1 MTEIKS
7 ILKQIYGDENVD
19 LLSAIDQLK
28 HQYKTPR
35 SVSALSERDVCLI
48 TYGNSIIDP
57 EQRPLAVMQEFLSTT
72 AQAFST
78 VHILPFYPYT
88 SDDGFS
94 VIDYK
99 KVNPGLGDWADIEK
113 IGENKNVMFDAVINH
128 ISASSAWV
136 NGHLED
142 DPAYVGFVLEEDLK
156 KDWSRVVRPRTS
168 PLLHEFKKASGQQVA
183 LWTTFSSDQ
192 VDLNYRNPK
201 LLIAILDVLCYYGSK
216 GARLIRLDAIGFMWK
231 EEGSSCI
238 HLSKTHLLIQL
249 MRRVLEGIFPEI
261 KLVTETNVPHIENIS
276 YFGNGNNEAHM
287 VYNFTL
293 PPLMAFSLLTQDS
306 SKFQK
311 WAMSLELPSNQVCF
325 FNFLA
330 SHDGVGLRPIQGILD
345 TNEVLE
351 VVDSAKANG
360 GTISYKTDPDRTA
373 SPYEVNCNY
382 FDLLKGKKRDQTLG
396 VKKMLLAH
404 AVLLSMPGLPA
415 IYIHSLLGSVN
426 DLEAVQNGAPNRSI
440 NREKIDFRTLK
451 EELKDPNSIRSFI
464 YKGICQMVEI
474 RSAIGAFDPV
484 SKFSIVETSKSLF
497 HLKRFSSGEEV
508 DCVFNFSE
516 SNHTYELTKDSMDL
530 ITGEKISK
538 RFELKPFA
546 YLWLKI

>member
-7 ILKQIYGDENVD
+7 VLKQIYGDESVD
-19 LLSAIDQLK
+19 LLSAIDRLQ

-35 SVSALSERDVCLI
+35 SVSPLSERDVCLI

-57 EQRPLAVMQEFLSTT
+57 EQRPLAVMQDFLFTV
-72 AQAFST
+72 AKAFST

-99 KVNPGLGDWADIEK
+99 TVDPGLGDWADIEK
-113 IGENKNVMFDAVINH
+113 IGENRNVMFDAVINH

-142 DPAYVGFVLEEDLK
+142 NPEYVGFVLEEDLK
-156 KDWSRVVRPRTS
+156 KDWSGVVRPRTS
-168 PLLHEFKKASGQQVA
+168 PLLHEFIKASGEQVA

-231 EEGSSCI
+231 EEGTSCI
-238 HLSKTHLLIQL
+238 HLPKTHLLIQL
-249 MRRVLEGIFPEI
+249 MRRVLEEIFPEI

-311 WAMSLELPSNQVCF
+311 WVMSLKLPSNQVCF
-325 FNFLA
+325 FNL
-330 SHDGVGLRPIQGILD
+330 
-345 TNEVLE
+345 
-351 VVDSAKANG
+351 
-360 GTISYKTDPDRTA
+360 
-373 SPYEVNCNY
+373 
-382 FDLLKGKKRDQTLG
+382 
-396 VKKMLLAH
+396 
-404 AVLLSMPGLPA
+404 
-415 IYIHSLLGSVN
+415 
-426 DLEAVQNGAPNRSI
+426 
-440 NREKIDFRTLK
+440 
-451 EELKDPNSIRSFI
+451 
-464 YKGICQMVEI
+464 
-474 RSAIGAFDPV
+474 
-484 SKFSIVETSKSLF
+484 
-497 HLKRFSSGEEV
+497 
-508 DCVFNFSE
+508 
-516 SNHTYELTKDSMDL
+516 
-530 ITGEKISK
+530 
-538 RFELKPFA
+538 
-546 YLWLKI
+546 